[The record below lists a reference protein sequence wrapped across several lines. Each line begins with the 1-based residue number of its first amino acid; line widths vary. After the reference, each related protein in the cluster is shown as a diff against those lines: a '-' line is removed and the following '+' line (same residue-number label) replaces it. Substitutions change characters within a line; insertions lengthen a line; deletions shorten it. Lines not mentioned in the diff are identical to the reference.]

1 MKTLLVSKW
10 GNSQGIRLSKEI
22 LNQLGWGENEEVEV
36 DIQDG
41 KLSLKPVI
49 KESRRPNV
57 IPIEELFKDYDMS
70 DYEPSEIYWGESVG
84 QEVIEYED

>member
-1 MKTLLVSKW
+1 MKTLSVSKW

-57 IPIEELFKDYDMS
+57 IPIEELLKIMICQIMNLQKF
-70 DYEPSEIYWGESVG
+70 IGEKV
-84 QEVIEYED
+84 